1 MPYQN
6 NPQNRRAYQLVR
18 QESQPNRYQECQSAK
33 GCQNNAIK
41 GHLMPESH
49 LKRLQPKSGKVVVA
63 GRYAL
68 ALGELRRAFP
78 VVSVGDATVGYFTCI
93 EHDNGLAP
101 FDGFT
106 SLNEATNG
114 RITEILDN
122 LYLRGLMH
130 QRWWMKSRVK
140 TARGT
145 GEILTH
151 DKPDKAWQGELL
163 SEVEIDNH
171 KRNAS
176 TLLAIQKQVER
187 CSKRNMISAQRG
199 AYSSM
204 LVHTAFRSAT
214 EPHMV
219 AYQLGVTF
227 QAPSQPVRNLLP
239 IQTALIALE
248 DGYVF
253 AISST
258 PEYKSFALRCILGQ
272 SNENTAPTSSRITK
286 AILRNCETLAFSE
299 PYWDT
304 LPVETRRQIVAA
316 HTDRTPST
324 PITIDLLAG
333 TYWEPLPTR

>member
-1 MPYQN
+1 
-6 NPQNRRAYQLVR
+6 
-18 QESQPNRYQECQSAK
+18 
-33 GCQNNAIK
+33 
-41 GHLMPESH
+41 MPESL

-93 EHDNGLAP
+93 EHDQGLAA

-106 SLNEATNG
+106 SLNEATGG

-130 QRWWMKSRVK
+130 QRWWMKLRVK

-151 DKPDKAWQGELL
+151 DKPDEAWEGELL

-171 KRNAS
+171 KRSAS
-176 TLLAIQKQVER
+176 NLLEIQKQVER
-187 CSKRNMISAQRG
+187 CTKRNMISAQCG

-204 LVHTAFRSAT
+204 LVHTAFKAVT
-214 EPHMV
+214 EPNMV
-219 AYQLGVTF
+219 AYQLGVSL
-227 QAPSQPVRNLLP
+227 QSPGQLVRNLLP
-239 IQTALIALE
+239 IQATLIALE

-258 PEYKSFALRCILGQ
+258 PEYKFFALRCILDQ

-299 PYWDT
+299 PYWDS
-304 LPVETRRQIVAA
+304 LPVETRQQIVAA
-316 HTDRTPST
+316 HTDPTPST
-324 PITIDLLAG
+324 PITVDLLAG
-333 TYWEPLPTR
+333 TRWEVLPTR